1 MSKERLRGEANMS
14 EDQKIARLAEL
25 GTATV
30 YEASGRQG
38 LIDLPLIQVVQK
50 SRVAGKAR
58 TVQCGQGDNVMVHA
72 CIEHIQP
79 GEVVILAQPE
89 SQATALIGDML
100 VVQMATA
107 GAVGVLSNGAVRDF
121 EALVE
126 MGLPIWTQF
135 VRVRGATKTEIG
147 RLNTPVAMGGTI
159 IFPEDIVVMDA
170 DGAITVR
177 PSRLDEILEK
187 AEARAA
193 KETALRERY
202 KNGERSYDL
211 RGWRGS
217 VEAPR

>member
-1 MSKERLRGEANMS
+1 MNETE
-14 EDQKIARLAEL
+14 KIRRLAQL

-30 YEASGRQG
+30 YEASGREG
-38 LIDLPLIQVVQK
+38 LIDLPLIQVVPK

-58 TVQCGQGDNVMVHA
+58 TVLCGQGDNVMVHA

-79 GEVVILAQPE
+79 GDIVVLAQPE
-89 SQATALIGDML
+89 SQASALIGDML
-100 VVQMATA
+100 VTQMETA
-107 GAVGVLSNGAVRDF
+107 GAAGILLNGAVRDF
-121 EALVE
+121 EELQE

-147 RLNTPVAMGGTI
+147 RLNFPVGMGGTI
-159 IFPEDIVVMDA
+159 IYPDDIVVMDA

-177 PSRLDEILEK
+177 PSRLDEVLEK

-193 KETALRERY
+193 KEDEMRERY
-202 KNGERSYDL
+202 KKGERSYDL
-211 RGWRGS
+211 RGWRDQ

>member
-1 MSKERLRGEANMS
+1 MNEK
-14 EDQKIARLAEL
+14 QKIARLAEI

-38 LIDLPLIQVVQK
+38 LIDLPLIQVVPK

-58 TVQCGQGDNVMVHA
+58 TVLCGQGDNVMVHA

-79 GEVVILAQPE
+79 GEVVVLAQPE
-89 SQATALIGDML
+89 SQAAALIGDML
-100 VVQMATA
+100 VTQMAAA
-107 GAVGVLSNGAVRDF
+107 GAAGVLLNGAVRDF
-121 EALVE
+121 EELIE
-126 MGLPIWTQF
+126 LGLPIWTQF
-135 VRVRGATKTEIG
+135 VRVRGATKTETG
-147 RLNTPVAMGGTI
+147 RLNIPVAMGGTI
-159 IFPEDIVVMDA
+159 IYPDDIVVMDA

-193 KETALRERY
+193 KEAVMRERY

-211 RGWRGS
+211 RGWRES

>member
-1 MSKERLRGEANMS
+1 MNEK
-14 EDQKIARLAEL
+14 QKIARLAEL

-38 LIDLPLIQVVQK
+38 LIDLPLLQVVPR

-58 TVQCGQGDNVMVHA
+58 TVLCGQGDNVMVHA
-72 CIEHIQP
+72 CIEHIEP
-79 GEVVILAQPE
+79 GEIVVLAQPE
-89 SQATALIGDML
+89 SQASALIGDML
-100 VVQMATA
+100 VTQMAAA
-107 GAVGVLSNGAVRDF
+107 GAAGVLLNGAVRDF
-121 EALVE
+121 EELVE
-126 MGLPIWTQF
+126 LGLPIWTQF

-147 RLNTPVAMGGTI
+147 LLNIPVALGGSVI
-159 IFPEDIVVMDA
+159 HPGDIVVLDA

-193 KETALRERY
+193 KEAVMRERY
-202 KNGERSYDL
+202 KNGERSYDM
-211 RGWRGS
+211 RGWRDQ

>member
-1 MSKERLRGEANMS
+1 MDEN
-14 EDQKIARLAEL
+14 QKVARLAEL

-38 LIDLPLIQVVQK
+38 LIDVPLIQVVPK

-79 GEVVILAQPE
+79 SEIVVLAQPDP
-89 SQATALIGDML
+89 QAVALIGDML
-100 VVQMATA
+100 VTQMEVA
-107 GAVGVLSNGAVRDF
+107 GVAGILSNGAVRDY
-121 EALVE
+121 ESLVE
-126 MGLPIWTQF
+126 MGVPIWTQF

-147 RLNTPVAMGGTI
+147 QLNVPVTMGGTI
-159 IFPEDIVVMDA
+159 IFPGDIVVMDA

-193 KETALRERY
+193 KEAAMRERY
-202 KNGERSYDL
+202 KNGERSYDM
-211 RGWRGS
+211 RGWRAS